1 MLNRISVLALTFIFF
16 SCSKEV
22 ITQKLSV
29 DWTPLNGGA
38 VSPPTNAFEKGTVV
52 SMVATPAGEYV
63 FKQWSGNLSGT
74 NNPAPITMDT
84 DKQVTGVFEKRQY
97 PLTLTIEG
105 SGTVKEEVIA
115 IATQAQYPSGTT
127 VRLTAQPADKFEFG
141 GWSGGLTST
150 ANPLDVKIDKAISL
164 KAVFKEVKTPLKTSG
179 IEIESVDPRLKST
192 NKGVITVPVVV
203 INYLPTNDGGYLDK
217 WRTLSPT
224 IAWDEAHKITLV
236 RAKQK
241 ILLDKIIEK
250 NAIEEASRFRD
261 YGANKV
267 KPYIDIDVVAYVN
280 VYDLNLLKV
289 YTKLIDTTTND
300 NDDRID
306 NKVVMDWHN
315 IDFNDLIN
323 TKLKKGGFDLK
334 TLVESNGVK
343 EVWFTSMPKELGSNS
358 YNVPESNMS
367 SPTGDISNGGGSNTD
382 LPVYNKT
389 YVVYGFNYSRG
400 VNEDL
405 HNRGHQ
411 LERQLD
417 YIDAQYNTNI
427 YYKSF
432 ALGRN
437 TLGGFTHTPPNTT
450 KQYDYW
456 NVTDTRSSNI
466 MGWSPEGGS
475 FSNVN
480 ANTWGGISYTYEK
493 LISMSSPNT
502 FSKGDVNFL
511 NNLEYKWHI
520 FWWQSIPGF
529 NNNITSNA
537 GTGSSAKTLTV
548 SNWWDIFYNW
558 DEAVRLKKKLIN

>member
-1 MLNRISVLALTFIFF
+1 
-16 SCSKEV
+16 
-22 ITQKLSV
+22 
-29 DWTPLNGGA
+29 
-38 VSPPTNAFEKGTVV
+38 
-52 SMVATPAGEYV
+52 
-63 FKQWSGNLSGT
+63 
-74 NNPAPITMDT
+74 MDA
-84 DKQVTGVFEKRQY
+84 DKSVTGVFEKRQY

-105 SGTVKEEVIA
+105 SGTVKEEVIG
-115 IATQAQYPSGTT
+115 IAGQALYPSGTT

-141 GWSGGLTST
+141 GWSVDLTST
-150 ANPLDVKIDKAISL
+150 ANPLDLKIEKAISL
-164 KAVFKEVKTPLKTSG
+164 KALFQQVKSTTRTSG
-179 IEIESVDPRLKST
+179 IEMETVDPRLKS
-192 NKGVITVPVVV
+192 NKTGNITVPVVI
-203 INYLPTNDGGYLDK
+203 INYLPTTHGIYLDK
-217 WRTLSPT
+217 WRVLGPT
-224 IAWDEAHKITLV
+224 IAWDDAHKITLQ

-261 YGANKV
+261 YGSNKV
-267 KPYIDIDVVAYVN
+267 KPYIDIDVVAYIY
-280 VYDLNLLKV
+280 VYDVKLFKV
-289 YTKLIDTTTND
+289 STKLIDTTTND

-306 NKVVMDWHN
+306 NKVNMDWHN

-323 TKLKKGGFDLK
+323 TKLKSGGFDLK
-334 TLVESNGVK
+334 TYVESKGVK
-343 EVWFTSMPKELGSNS
+343 EVWFTSLPKEIGSNS

-367 SPTGDISNGGGSNTD
+367 SPTGDISNSIPSNTD
-382 LPVYNKT
+382 LPIYDKT
-389 YVVYGFNYSRG
+389 YVWYGFNYSRG

-417 YIDAQYNTNI
+417 YIDSQYNTNI

-432 ALGRN
+432 ALGRY

-456 NVTDTRSSNI
+456 NVTDTKSSNI
-466 MGWSPEGGS
+466 MGWSPNGGS

-480 ANTWGGISYTYEK
+480 ANTWGNITYPYEK
-493 LISMSSPNT
+493 LITMTSPTT
-502 FSKGDVNFL
+502 FSTGEVNYV

-529 NNNITSNA
+529 NNNITSIS
-537 GTGSSAKTLTV
+537 GSGSTAKTITV

-558 DEAVRLKKKLIN
+558 DDAIKLKKKLIN